1 MGIFVNNNL
10 FDIVIYY
17 KEIYY
22 NDILVSV
29 KVLDKFET
37 DACQLVCKAKGRDFE
52 TMSKILEESTIL
64 NSITGSPMLRISQ
77 FYKLVVRNF
86 VKKMTIKAEVDEEVE
101 VTAENINNIHYD
113 LVKNIAKK
121 WMIVTGG

>member
-10 FDIVIYY
+10 FDIEIYY
-17 KEIYY
+17 KEIYH
-22 NDILVSV
+22 NDIFVSI
-29 KVLDKFET
+29 KVLDKFENGT
-37 DACQLVCKAKGRDFE
+37 FKLVCKAKGRDFE

-64 NSITGSPMLRISQ
+64 NSITGSPMLRVSQ

-86 VKKMTIKAEVDEEVE
+86 IKKITIESEINEEVE
-101 VTAENINNIHYD
+101 VTAENINNMHYD
-113 LVKNIAKK
+113 LVKNIAKN

>member
-10 FDIVIYY
+10 FDIKIYY
-17 KEIYY
+17 KEIYH

-29 KVLDKFET
+29 KILNNYEDGAFT
-37 DACQLVCKAKGRDFE
+37 ILCKAKGRDFE

-86 VKKMTIKAEVDEEVE
+86 IKKMIISSEIDEEIDI
-101 VTAENINNIHYD
+101 TAENINNMHYD
-113 LVKNIAKK
+113 IVKNISKN
-121 WMIVTGG
+121 WMMITGG

>member
-10 FDIVIYY
+10 FDIKIYY
-17 KEIYY
+17 KEIYH

-29 KVLDKFET
+29 KVLDNFEQGSFT
-37 DACQLVCKAKGRDFE
+37 ILCQAKGRDFE

-86 VKKMTIKAEVDEEVE
+86 IKKILIKSEVDEEID
-101 VTAENINNIHYD
+101 VTAENINSMHYD
-113 LVKNIAKK
+113 IVKNIAKK
-121 WMIVTGG
+121 WMSITGG